1 MIATVLCKW
10 CLLLPSLL
18 FLFPRPVWFPSL
30 ALHKAPLHRSVTKLD
45 TRPLCW
51 GSSWTKALPTPR
63 LLKEFFPTQ
72 VCAANNETEF
82 GAGKTGFYSVTR
94 ELRRGVHALKVRS
107 PRRKGSK
114 GILRVRRQTGHQGS
128 RKGVETS
135 GAAGAYT
142 VSHAPLHTAPVVPSR
157 VQIPLFPPGRDE
169 AWWWSKG
176 NSWTSPGFISTGEI
190 LWSSQGQFRV
200 VDHCVSLKAHISLS
214 KTSKHL
220 PNTRCFW
227 NRDESRPGSSSQ
239 GLVWKHRDKSRHG
252 KWWHLSYFIC
262 HLGAG
267 WFSLVLLQDF
277 VASCW

>member
-72 VCAANNETEF
+72 VCAANNETEL

-107 PRRKGSK
+107 PQRKGRKGVLKSK
-114 GILRVRRQTGHQGS
+114 KYICHQGS
-128 RKGVETS
+128 RKEAKIFRGS
-135 GAAGAYT
+135 QGQPGAAGAHT
-142 VSHAPLHTAPVVPSR
+142 VFQASLHMAEIVPSR
-157 VQIPLFPPGRDE
+157 VWIWELNMVMQPR
-169 AWWWSKG
+169 
-176 NSWTSPGFISTGEI
+176 
-190 LWSSQGQFRV
+190 
-200 VDHCVSLKAHISLS
+200 
-214 KTSKHL
+214 
-220 PNTRCFW
+220 
-227 NRDESRPGSSSQ
+227 
-239 GLVWKHRDKSRHG
+239 
-252 KWWHLSYFIC
+252 
-262 HLGAG
+262 
-267 WFSLVLLQDF
+267 
-277 VASCW
+277 

>member
-1 MIATVLCKW
+1 MITTVLYKW
-10 CLLLPSLL
+10 WLLLPSLL
-18 FLFPRPVWFPSL
+18 FLFPRLVWFPSL

-51 GSSWTKALPTPR
+51 GSSWTKALPMPL

-135 GAAGAYT
+135 GAAGAC
-142 VSHAPLHTAPVVPSR
+142 SLPCSFAH
-157 VQIPLFPPGRDE
+157 
-169 AWWWSKG
+169 
-176 NSWTSPGFISTGEI
+176 STN
-190 LWSSQGQFRV
+190 
-200 VDHCVSLKAHISLS
+200 CA
-214 KTSKHL
+214 
-220 PNTRCFW
+220 
-227 NRDESRPGSSSQ
+227 
-239 GLVWKHRDKSRHG
+239 
-252 KWWHLSYFIC
+252 
-262 HLGAG
+262 
-267 WFSLVLLQDF
+267 
-277 VASCW
+277 